1 MKSSVPPPSQQQQ
14 QQPSPAVEAWD
25 AWDEGAAAAWET
37 AVGFM
42 KAETAIQANAETT
55 ADRRTIQE

>member
-1 MKSSVPPPSQQQQ
+1 MPPDVKSSVPPPSQQQQ
-14 QQPSPAVEAWD
+14 QPSPAAAAWG
-25 AWDEGAAAAWET
+25 ACAAAAWEA
-37 AVGFM
+37 AVEFM